1 MSAALPMA
9 LRVRFQE
16 YVEEGL
22 SGRAAAARLKLSA
35 ATERLCALVG
45 HPAPFDADPTGEWFT
60 FDKGALKTGGGDG
73 WADVWI
79 NTASHENTKSQSKT
93 SPSKTG
99 PLQTTLVVDRNRTA
113 RFRY

>member
-1 MSAALPMA
+1 MQPSEYIKKWQGNEQKERSASQS
-9 LRVRFQE
+9 RFND
-16 YVEEGL
+16 
-22 SGRAAAARLKLSA
+22 
-35 ATERLCALVG
+35 LCALVG